1 MIRSMII
8 DLIRDPIL
16 ELIRDLI
23 RDSVPDPIRDP
34 IQSVP
39 IQILSTPKYQGHF
52 RTVQKSL

>member
-1 MIRSMII
+1 MIS

-16 ELIRDLI
+16 ELIHDLI
-23 RDSVPDPIRDP
+23 RDSVPDPIRDQ